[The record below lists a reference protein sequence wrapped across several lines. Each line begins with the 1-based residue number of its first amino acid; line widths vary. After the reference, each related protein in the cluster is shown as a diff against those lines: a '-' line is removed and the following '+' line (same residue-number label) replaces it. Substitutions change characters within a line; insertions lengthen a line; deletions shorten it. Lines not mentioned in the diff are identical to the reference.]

1 MGMTFKQGD
10 SEEAYEDYDAYTALN
25 RQSLLRKPFVPYVA
39 AGVVAL
45 VVILGFTMYGTSAK
59 DSALAEE
66 VAVLAKH
73 LDDIEFRLGNL
84 EQANSGG
91 ESITTLRENHENLSR
106 QFQALEAKLGQ
117 SLNQINGQLASLEK
131 SQQPAAKPAATAP
144 AKKTAKVAPAKV
156 HVVKAGETLYQIS
169 RQYGLTVD
177 QLKKI
182 NKMGTDVTI
191 RPGQELKVS
200 AP

>member
-10 SEEAYEDYDAYTALN
+10 TEEAYEDYDAYAALN

-59 DSALAEE
+59 DDALAEE
-66 VAVLAKH
+66 VALLAKH

-84 EQANSGG
+84 EQANSGD
-91 ESITTLRENHENLSR
+91 ESLAALRENHENLNR

-117 SLNQINGQLASLEK
+117 SLNQINGKLAAFEK
-131 SQQPAAKPAATAP
+131 NQKTIAKPAAATP
-144 AKKTAKVAPAKV
+144 SKKSAKAAPAKV

-169 RQYGLTVD
+169 RKYGLTVD
-177 QLKKI
+177 QLKKY
-182 NKMGTDVTI
+182 NNMGNNVTI
-191 RPGQELKVS
+191 KPGQELKVG

>member
-1 MGMTFKQGD
+1 
-10 SEEAYEDYDAYTALN
+10 
-25 RQSLLRKPFVPYVA
+25 
-39 AGVVAL
+39 
-45 VVILGFTMYGTSAK
+45 MYGTSAK

-66 VAVLAKH
+66 VALLAKH

-91 ESITTLRENHENLSR
+91 ESFTTLRENHENLSR

-117 SLNQINGQLASLEK
+117 SLNQINGKLASLEK
-131 SQQPAAKPAATAP
+131 SQQPAAKPA
-144 AKKTAKVAPAKV
+144 KKTAKASPAKV

-182 NKMGTDVTI
+182 NKLGTDVTI

>member
-10 SEEAYEDYDAYTALN
+10 SEEAYEDYDAYAALN

-66 VAVLAKH
+66 VALLAKH

-84 EQANSGG
+84 EQANAG
-91 ESITTLRENHENLSR
+91 EESLATLRENHENLSR

-117 SLNQINGQLASLEK
+117 SLNQINSKLASLEK
-131 SQQPAAKPAATAP
+131 GPQPAAQAATPPPVKKKAKAAP
-144 AKKTAKVAPAKV
+144 AKT

-169 RQYGLTVD
+169 RQYGLSVD

-182 NKMGTDVTI
+182 NKMGNDVTI
-191 RPGQELKVS
+191 RPGQELTVS

>member
-10 SEEAYEDYDAYTALN
+10 SEEAYEDYDAYAALN

-66 VAVLAKH
+66 VALLAKH

-84 EQANSGG
+84 EQANAG
-91 ESITTLRENHENLSR
+91 EESLATLRENHENLSR

-117 SLNQINGQLASLEK
+117 SLNQINSKLASLEK
-131 SQQPAAKPAATAP
+131 GPQPAAQATTPPPAKKKAKAAP
-144 AKKTAKVAPAKV
+144 AKT

-169 RQYGLTVD
+169 RQYGLSVD

-182 NKMGTDVTI
+182 NKMGNDVTI
-191 RPGQELKVS
+191 RPGQELTVS

>member
-10 SEEAYEDYDAYTALN
+10 SDEAYEDYDAYAALN

-66 VAVLAKH
+66 VALLAKH

-84 EQANSGG
+84 EQANSDGT
-91 ESITTLRENHENLSR
+91 SLTTLRENHENLNR

-117 SLNQINGQLASLEK
+117 SLNQINGKLASLEK
-131 SQQPAAKPAATAP
+131 SPQTAAKPAATPP
-144 AKKTAKVAPAKV
+144 AQKKAKAAPAKV
-156 HVVKAGETLYQIS
+156 HVVKAGVTLYQIS

-182 NKMGTDVTI
+182 NKLGTDVTI